1 MRHIILPIL
10 ISLSASVATAFEI
23 EARADFGTQPES
35 ETIRILSTAD
45 INYFTPVIESFRA
58 FRPDLAIE
66 YTVASSTEV
75 MDAIVREK
83 QPFDIVI
90 SSAMDLQTK
99 LANDGLAREH
109 ISPTTQNLPDWA
121 VWNDMVYAF
130 TQEPAGFVISNAL
143 FDGLPIPQNR
153 QKLITALR
161 QNPDRFKGRVGT
173 YDIRKSGAGY
183 LFATQDARVSDTY
196 WRLTEVMG
204 RLDPTLYC
212 CASEMITDVVNGD
225 LAVAYN
231 VLASYAEKSPHQD
244 KFTII
249 LPSDFSIVMLRTMLI
264 PETSKK
270 PVLAANFLDF
280 VLAQTYPSGV
290 SPLLKTQSL
299 EKAEQSTLYRISM
312 GPGLLVYLDYF
323 KKKNFIA
330 EWENAIVQD

>member
-161 QNPDRFKGRVGT
+161 QNPNRFKGRVGT

-299 EKAEQSTLYRISM
+299 EEAEQSTLYRISM

>member
-1 MRHIILPIL
+1 MRSIILPIL

-161 QNPDRFKGRVGT
+161 QNPNRFKGRVGT

-264 PETSKK
+264 PKTSKK

-299 EKAEQSTLYRISM
+299 GEAEQSTLYRISM

-330 EWENAIVQD
+330 EWENAIMQD

>member
-204 RLDPTLYC
+204 TLDPTLYC

-299 EKAEQSTLYRISM
+299 EEAEQSTLYRISM

>member
-231 VLASYAEKSPHQD
+231 VLASYAEKSPHQE

-264 PETSKK
+264 PKTSKN

-299 EKAEQSTLYRISM
+299 DEAEQSTLYRISM

>member
-299 EKAEQSTLYRISM
+299 EEAEQGTLYRISM

>member
-10 ISLSASVATAFEI
+10 ISLSASVASAFEI

-299 EKAEQSTLYRISM
+299 EEAEQSTLYRISM

>member
-299 EKAEQSTLYRISM
+299 EEAEQSTLYRISM

>member
-23 EARADFGTQPES
+23 EARADFGTQPDS

-161 QNPDRFKGRVGT
+161 QNPNRFKGRVGT

-264 PETSKK
+264 PKTSKK

-299 EKAEQSTLYRISM
+299 GEAEQSTLYRISM

-330 EWENAIVQD
+330 EWENAIMQD

>member
-299 EKAEQSTLYRISM
+299 GEAEQSTLYRISM

>member
-10 ISLSASVATAFEI
+10 ISLSASVASAFEI

-264 PETSKK
+264 PKTSKK

-299 EKAEQSTLYRISM
+299 EEAEQSTLYRISM